1 MAKVEFNELVNSV
14 SGKLCKDEKSP
25 IFAQRKDTG
34 TKYVYHR
41 HATVKRDPTPAQSAQ
56 QAKFASVSA
65 EVRTILADPSLSA
78 PYREAFAKQTK
89 YKTLRGYIFAELM
102 ATN

>member
-41 HATVKRDPTPAQSAQ
+41 HAQVKREPTPAQLAQ
-56 QAKFASVSA
+56 QAKFAEVSA
-65 EVRTILADPSLSA
+65 EVRSIMADAELLA
-78 PYREAFAKQTK
+78 PYREAFARQNK
-89 YKTLRGYIFAELM
+89 YKTIRGYIFSALM
-102 ATN
+102 TEE

>member
-34 TKYVYHR
+34 TAVVLVVADMEH
-41 HATVKRDPTPAQSAQ
+41 HCTSAM
-56 QAKFASVSA
+56 V
-65 EVRTILADPSLSA
+65 
-78 PYREAFAKQTK
+78 
-89 YKTLRGYIFAELM
+89 GM
-102 ATN
+102 AHL